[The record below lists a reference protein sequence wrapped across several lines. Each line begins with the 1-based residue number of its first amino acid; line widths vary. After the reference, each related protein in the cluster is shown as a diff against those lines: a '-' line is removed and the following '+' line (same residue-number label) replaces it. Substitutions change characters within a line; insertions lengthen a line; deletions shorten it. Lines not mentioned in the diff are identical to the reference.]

1 MAKLTSLQSINS
13 NEVNLQDGL
22 YLAHKINDN
31 PDTYEDRRININKLA
46 GALPTEDIK
55 YDNSESGL
63 TASDVQGAIDELAAG
78 GREVLNDLTD
88 VSISSPAANQLLQY
102 NSTTEKWENKQY
114 IEGANHT
121 IDSTVLLAN
130 IHAEGYSNTITAN
143 GAVSHVEGQGNTVSA
158 QRAHA
163 EGNGCTASATNAHA
177 EGSSTSASAANAH
190 SEGTSTTASGA
201 SSHAEG
207 TYTQA
212 SNTNAH
218 AEGTGSVA
226 SGMQAHAEGSGSQ
239 ATGTNSHSEGAGCR
253 ATGDGTHAEGA
264 GSLASG
270 TQSHAEGGGCT
281 ATAAQA
287 HAEGGGCNATAQNSH
302 AEGCG
307 TIAASENQHAGGRY
321 NIEDNQD
328 VYAEIIGNGTND
340 TSVTPAVLTRSNAR
354 TLDWSGNEMIAGDLT
369 FMGNKSL
376 NTMLPDPPATDGTY
390 TLQCTVL
397 NGVATYAWV

>member
-1 MAKLTSLQSINS
+1 MAKLTSLQTISS
-13 NEVNLQDGL
+13 NEVTLQDGL
-22 YLAHKINDN
+22 YLAHKVNND
-31 PDTYEDRRININKLA
+31 PETYEDKRINIEEL
-46 GALPTEDIK
+46 GGTLQ
-55 YDNSESGL
+55 YDNTESGL
-63 TASDVQGAIDELAAG
+63 TADTIQGAIDELAAG
-78 GREVLNDLTD
+78 GRENLSDLNDVT
-88 VSISSPAANQLLQY
+88 ITSPAANQLLQY

-121 IDSTVLLAN
+121 IDSTVLSAN
-130 IHAEGYSNTITAN
+130 IHAEGYSNTITAD

-163 EGNGCTASATNAHA
+163 EGNSCTASATNTHA
-177 EGSSTSASAANAH
+177 EGSGTSASAANAH

-212 SNTNAH
+212 SNANAH
-218 AEGTGSVA
+218 AEGTGSIA
-226 SGMQAHAEGSGSQ
+226 SGVQSHVEGSGSQ
-239 ATGTNSHSEGAGCR
+239 ATEANTHAEGAGCR
-253 ATGDGTHAEGA
+253 ATNSNAHAEGA
-264 GSLASG
+264 GTLASG
-270 TQSHAEGGGCT
+270 AQSHAEGGGSQ
-281 ATAAQA
+281 ATASQA

-369 FMGNKSL
+369 FMGNRSL
-376 NTMLPDPPATDGTY
+376 NTILPAPPTTDGTY
-390 TLQCTVL
+390 TLTCTVT
-397 NGVATYAWV
+397 NGVPTYSWT